1 MNHTKII
8 SSLLLSS
15 FASTLLVA
23 GGTSNDKI
31 HELKNNG
38 ILIYNAQ
45 KSVDSFHDMFTQ
57 GDIYGRL
64 RSNNFYFAYSKDD
77 SSHDT
82 QLVGSA
88 GASFVFKSASYKH
101 FDMTLGLYGS
111 QSFFND
117 AVDPIDALKPAK
129 DTLSRYNYV
138 NTGSKSMAVIGQAN
152 IAYTY
157 SQTKLIVGRQLVET
171 FYTKSND
178 TKMIPNTFDGAVV
191 NSTDLKDTQLT
202 LAYLQKQKLRDHTDA
217 HSVLM
222 YGDENLS
229 SHRYPQWS
237 QNDDGAMHRGLTYS
251 ALKAAGKATD
261 APLIVLDAQNS
272 SLQNTKLNFS
282 SYLVPE
288 LLSQIMAEVNYKLQL
303 NGFSITTG
311 LRYIQ
316 QFDNGAGKVGGASL
330 YKIGLDGYKD
340 ANSLDGGMLGARI
353 VTKFRDYKINLAY
366 TGTFDKA
373 DLVTPW
379 RGFPTAGYTRSMG
392 MYNWRANVKSYRLEL
407 VKGANAK
414 GIYTTP
420 FIQTSVLYIDGDQ
433 SKAETEN
440 LFYYAGL
447 IQNLPAMPQLQYRLR
462 LGWRDFIGDSSSVS
476 DYLDSRFEL
485 NYLF

>member
-1 MNHTKII
+1 MNYKKTA
-8 SSLLLSS
+8 STLLLTSLL
-15 FASTLLVA
+15 STLLVA
-23 GGTSNDKI
+23 QSNENKT
-31 HELKNNG
+31 HTLKNNG
-38 ILIYNAQ
+38 TLIYAPQ
-45 KSVDSFHDMFTQ
+45 QSADSFHDMFTK
-57 GDIYGRL
+57 GNIYGRL
-64 RSNNFYFAYSKDD
+64 RSNNFYFNYTKEDA
-77 SSHDT
+77 SHDT
-82 QLVGSA
+82 QLVGSL
-88 GASFVFKSASYKH
+88 GASFIFKSASYHH
-101 FDMTLGLYGS
+101 FDATLGLYAS
-111 QSFFND
+111 QAFFND
-117 AVDPIDALKPAK
+117 ATDPIYSLKSSK
-129 DTLSRYNYV
+129 DTLSRYNYA
-138 NTGSKSMAVIGQAN
+138 NTGSKSMSVIGQAN
-152 IAYTY
+152 IGYSY

-178 TKMIPNTFDGAVV
+178 TKMIPNTFDGAVIH
-191 NSTDLKDTQLT
+191 SKDLKDTQLT

-251 ALKAAGKATD
+251 ALKTADKPTD

-311 LRYIQ
+311 MRYIQ

-433 SKAETEN
+433 SKAETES